1 MNSLEVRHWRS
12 NIFLYHN
19 DTRTIK
25 DYYFFFISW
34 ILFSKET
41 KKSILLTSSR
51 SAQSRFY
58 VKRNIFRVYSWRN
71 DLVKC
76 FKIFYIFGIGTPKYI
91 LHMVLASIWGKNEL
105 ARNEKKDLGFCIL
118 KIWQN
123 LNHFTR
129 SFPHA

>member
-12 NIFLYHN
+12 NIFFYIITTLGLLRIIIIIFSYHE
-19 DTRTIK
+19 
-25 DYYFFFISW
+25 YFFLKRLKNQFFWHHQGVLKADSM
-34 ILFSKET
+34 SKEI
-41 KKSILLTSSR
+41 SHHSL
-51 SAQSRFY
+51 
-58 VKRNIFRVYSWRN
+58 RN

-76 FKIFYIFGIGTPKYI
+76 FKIFHIFGIGTPKYI